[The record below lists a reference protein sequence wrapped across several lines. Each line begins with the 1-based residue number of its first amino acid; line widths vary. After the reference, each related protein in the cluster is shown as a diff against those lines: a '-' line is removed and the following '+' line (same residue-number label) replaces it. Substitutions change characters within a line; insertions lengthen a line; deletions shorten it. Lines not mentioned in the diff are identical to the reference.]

1 MVDTILLSVI
11 LAFMVGVF
19 IQNIGT
25 HSKIEELRRTVNSFH
40 SRYESDD
47 RYRSHWQDRVLDMLR
62 TLTEPIE
69 ERIKNTI
76 TKMYRESISE
86 ENKNEH

>member
-1 MVDTILLSVI
+1 MIDTILLSVI
-11 LAFMVGVF
+11 LAFMVGIF

-25 HSKIEELRRTVNSFH
+25 HSKIEELRRTVNSFR

-47 RYRSHWQDRVLDMLR
+47 LYRSHWQDRVLDMLS

-69 ERIKNTI
+69 ERIKKTI
-76 TKMYRESISE
+76 TKMYQESISE